1 MCEYV
6 RDESRANLHLEYQVA
21 YSSDLKFQHI
31 FRWTA
36 TASDILP
43 LETDLF
49 H

>member
-31 FRWTA
+31 FR
-36 TASDILP
+36 
-43 LETDLF
+43 
-49 H
+49 